1 MRQSVNPI
9 FIVFPS
15 SNLHKSKGCIMQ
27 TNFQASKKVIV
38 IFFVITQTALK
49 NGIVCPQPRRKQ
61 IISDHHDIR
70 LTFKNSNRKLI
81 FFRQGL
87 YKQVTTTTGPTI

>member
-15 SNLHKSKGCIMQ
+15 SNLHKSKGYIMQ

-49 NGIVCPQPRRKQ
+49 NGIVCP
-61 IISDHHDIR
+61 
-70 LTFKNSNRKLI
+70 
-81 FFRQGL
+81 
-87 YKQVTTTTGPTI
+87 